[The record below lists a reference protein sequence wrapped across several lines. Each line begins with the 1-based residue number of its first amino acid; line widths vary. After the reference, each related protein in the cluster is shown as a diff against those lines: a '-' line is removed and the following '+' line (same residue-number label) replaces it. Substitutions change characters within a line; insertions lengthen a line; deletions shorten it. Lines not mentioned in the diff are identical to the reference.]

1 MRLNRK
7 FSLFTLE
14 ENYSKSLMSL
24 QFTLMGKGVTY
35 ESKSRFRGDPY
46 TIGDDICRH
55 LKLKA
60 GIKVMPPN
68 RRFPQGV
75 PIGMY
80 YNLCGRR
87 EWLDTDIRIPANVC
101 CQKRNPDNLYEKCPE

>member
-1 MRLNRK
+1 
-7 FSLFTLE
+7 
-14 ENYSKSLMSL
+14 MSL